1 MASCMHVMQ
10 QTITLPISDHKN
22 ISETA
27 ANRLLVLANLSLK
40 RQTPSSEDN
49 LVLSTGL
56 IM

>member
-1 MASCMHVMQ
+1 MHVMQ
-10 QTITLPISDHKN
+10 QTITLPISDYKN